1 MDDLSFLGR
10 RHLPGVDAQG
20 DAVLFS
26 EVSQDR
32 LLVGGGRILTECPNT
47 AVGVAADEVV
57 GVEFNYGGRDH
68 VQKILNM
75 DIRLHGGLG
84 LCFTCHMV
92 SSFLILHFDIK
103 SRHICDGAGHI
114 LGQAWYN
121 RCIQN
126 SHCLYFTKSTYT
138 YAIISVLRKRKGSMT
153 LQQLKYIV
161 TVAEC
166 GSINEAAKQLFISQP
181 SLSNAIKEV
190 ELEAKRTLFLRTPR
204 GMQLTEEGMEFL
216 GYARQVLQ
224 QMDMLEGKYL
234 NEQNGKQRFSVS
246 TQHYTFA
253 ANALVE
259 LVKQF
264 GGEVYDFTLHEG
276 TTHDIIE
283 NVKNLRSD
291 LGIIYLSYANET
303 VIRKLLSDN
312 DLIFKHLF
320 TAKPHVFLF
329 KNHPLAS
336 KDIVTLDELENYPYI
351 TYNQGIYNSF
361 YYSEEI
367 LSTRTVAKQIRVS
380 DRAAVVNFIIGLNAY
395 TISSGVFPAYLHGND
410 IIAIQLDV
418 DEKIEIGTIMHKDI
432 ILNEL
437 GHIYLTALEKYA
449 EDI

>member
-1 MDDLSFLGR
+1 
-10 RHLPGVDAQG
+10 
-20 DAVLFS
+20 
-26 EVSQDR
+26 
-32 LLVGGGRILTECPNT
+32 
-47 AVGVAADEVV
+47 
-57 GVEFNYGGRDH
+57 
-68 VQKILNM
+68 
-75 DIRLHGGLG
+75 
-84 LCFTCHMV
+84 
-92 SSFLILHFDIK
+92 
-103 SRHICDGAGHI
+103 
-114 LGQAWYN
+114 
-121 RCIQN
+121 
-126 SHCLYFTKSTYT
+126 
-138 YAIISVLRKRKGSMT
+138 MT

-190 ELEAKRTLFLRTPR
+190 ELKAKRTLFLRTPR
-204 GMQLTEEGMEFL
+204 GMQITEEGLEFL

-253 ANALVE
+253 ANAFVE

-283 NVKNLRSD
+283 NVKSLRSD

-303 VIRKLLSDN
+303 VIEKLLSDN

-320 TAKPHVFLF
+320 NAKPHVFLF
-329 KNHPLAS
+329 RNHPLAG
-336 KDIVTLDELENYPYI
+336 KDMVTLDELEDYPCI

-367 LSTRTVAKQIRVS
+367 LSTRTAAKQIRVS

-410 IIAIQLDV
+410 IIAVQLDV
-418 DEKIEIGTIMHKDI
+418 DEKIEVGTITHKDMV
-432 ILNEL
+432 LNEL
-437 GHIYLTALEKYA
+437 GHIYLAALEKYA
-449 EDI
+449 EGI

>member
-1 MDDLSFLGR
+1 
-10 RHLPGVDAQG
+10 
-20 DAVLFS
+20 
-26 EVSQDR
+26 
-32 LLVGGGRILTECPNT
+32 
-47 AVGVAADEVV
+47 
-57 GVEFNYGGRDH
+57 
-68 VQKILNM
+68 
-75 DIRLHGGLG
+75 
-84 LCFTCHMV
+84 
-92 SSFLILHFDIK
+92 
-103 SRHICDGAGHI
+103 
-114 LGQAWYN
+114 
-121 RCIQN
+121 
-126 SHCLYFTKSTYT
+126 
-138 YAIISVLRKRKGSMT
+138 
-153 LQQLKYIV
+153 
-161 TVAEC
+161 
-166 GSINEAAKQLFISQP
+166 
-181 SLSNAIKEV
+181 
-190 ELEAKRTLFLRTPR
+190 
-204 GMQLTEEGMEFL
+204 
-216 GYARQVLQ
+216 
-224 QMDMLEGKYL
+224 
-234 NEQNGKQRFSVS
+234 
-246 TQHYTFA
+246 
-253 ANALVE
+253 
-259 LVKQF
+259 
-264 GGEVYDFTLHEG
+264 
-276 TTHDIIE
+276 
-283 NVKNLRSD
+283 VKNLRSD

>member
-1 MDDLSFLGR
+1 
-10 RHLPGVDAQG
+10 
-20 DAVLFS
+20 
-26 EVSQDR
+26 
-32 LLVGGGRILTECPNT
+32 
-47 AVGVAADEVV
+47 
-57 GVEFNYGGRDH
+57 
-68 VQKILNM
+68 
-75 DIRLHGGLG
+75 
-84 LCFTCHMV
+84 
-92 SSFLILHFDIK
+92 
-103 SRHICDGAGHI
+103 
-114 LGQAWYN
+114 
-121 RCIQN
+121 
-126 SHCLYFTKSTYT
+126 
-138 YAIISVLRKRKGSMT
+138 MT

-253 ANALVE
+253 ANAFVE

-410 IIAIQLDV
+410 IIAVQLDV
-418 DEKIEIGTIMHKDI
+418 DEKIEVGTIMHKDI

-437 GHIYLTALEKYA
+437 GHIYLAALEKYA
-449 EDI
+449 ENI

>member
-1 MDDLSFLGR
+1 
-10 RHLPGVDAQG
+10 
-20 DAVLFS
+20 
-26 EVSQDR
+26 
-32 LLVGGGRILTECPNT
+32 
-47 AVGVAADEVV
+47 
-57 GVEFNYGGRDH
+57 
-68 VQKILNM
+68 
-75 DIRLHGGLG
+75 
-84 LCFTCHMV
+84 
-92 SSFLILHFDIK
+92 
-103 SRHICDGAGHI
+103 
-114 LGQAWYN
+114 
-121 RCIQN
+121 
-126 SHCLYFTKSTYT
+126 
-138 YAIISVLRKRKGSMT
+138 MT

-161 TVAEC
+161 TIAEC

-234 NEQNGKQRFSVS
+234 NEQNGRQRFSVS

-259 LVKQF
+259 MVKQF
-264 GGEVYDFTLHEG
+264 GGEVYDFTLYEG

-312 DLIFKHLF
+312 DLKFKHLF

-410 IIAIQLDV
+410 IIAVQLDV

-437 GHIYLTALEKYA
+437 GHIYLAALEKYA